1 MSGGQNPG
9 ARTPPVL
16 RGRPLLAPNSFT
28 IYRAAD
34 VALPATRTLDPPA
47 RNRVGPY
54 LATKWYPFWPAV
66 PAGRNWHRI
75 ATCVAACL
83 LLHTRMAIARM
94 LSYDN
99 PHLEEPENT
108 LVADD
113 DMMFSLEEIM
123 PEFSVNQ
130 LQDTSSS
137 TYGGDWPEGN
147 ELLGELSSIPGYAA
161 SAVVHTDGEILA
173 SHSDTSEVNPQL
185 ATLLASTVE
194 VAVRAMWAAN
204 TGELESV
211 YVGAQQGSL
220 VIHWVSSARIHFVVV
235 LRDSTGKPGMAR
247 HRLGA
252 VIMEL
257 RKGLARIIHE

>member
-1 MSGGQNPG
+1 MATIVLHFGRIAWAVCVDQPEDLGRFLCRMGRITQEDL
-9 ARTPPVL
+9 ATIRRTYEQYEGRRKLGTLLEETGIVSRPVL
-16 RGRPLLAPNSFT
+16 RR
-28 IYRAAD
+28 
-34 VALPATRTLDPPA
+34 
-47 RNRVGPY
+47 
-54 LATKWYPFWPAV
+54 
-66 PAGRNWHRI
+66 
-75 ATCVAACL
+75 CL
-83 LLHTRMAIARM
+83 LLHTRKAIARM

-99 PHLEEPENT
+99 AHLEELENT

-123 PEFSVNQ
+123 PEFSMNQ
-130 LQDTSSS
+130 PSDANSSP
-137 TYGGDWPEGN
+137 YGGGWPEGN

-173 SHSDTSEVNPQL
+173 SHSDSSEVNALL

-204 TGELESV
+204 AGELESI
-211 YVGAQQGSL
+211 YIGGQQGSL
-220 VIHWVSSARIHFVVV
+220 VIHRVSSARIHLVVV
-235 LRDSTGKPGMAR
+235 LLDSTGKPGMAR